1 MRGRD
6 WSSDVCSSDLL
17 VTIVD
22 NGYGKRTPI
31 SSYPTKHR
39 GGKGVI
45 DIKTTAR
52 NGKVVF
58 AALVECQPQDETQQP
73 VDAADPA
80 TTAEQ
85 ASDKGAAVLL
95 MTRGG
100 TSLMTY
106 VQTVS
111 ISGRNTM
118 GVRVVRVDV
127 DKDDAV
133 SSGTIISA
141 ETAQEMERLQKA
153 LAEEKQ
159 AATEAAD
166 GAEAEQPTAEPA
178 AEPAAEVTPEPAPE
192 A

>member
-1 MRGRD
+1 
-6 WSSDVCSSDLL
+6 
-17 VTIVD
+17 
-22 NGYGKRTPI
+22 
-31 SSYPTKHR
+31 
-39 GGKGVI
+39 
-45 DIKTTAR
+45 
-52 NGKVVF
+52 
-58 AALVECQPQDETQQP
+58 
-73 VDAADPA
+73 
-80 TTAEQ
+80 
-85 ASDKGAAVLL
+85 
-95 MTRGG
+95 
-100 TSLMTY
+100 
-106 VQTVS
+106 
-111 ISGRNTM
+111 M

-178 AEPAAEVTPEPAPE
+178 AEPAAEVTPEPTPE

>member
-1 MRGRD
+1 
-6 WSSDVCSSDLL
+6 
-17 VTIVD
+17 
-22 NGYGKRTPI
+22 
-31 SSYPTKHR
+31 
-39 GGKGVI
+39 
-45 DIKTTAR
+45 
-52 NGKVVF
+52 
-58 AALVECQPQDETQQP
+58 
-73 VDAADPA
+73 
-80 TTAEQ
+80 
-85 ASDKGAAVLL
+85 
-95 MTRGG
+95 
-100 TSLMTY
+100 MTY

-159 AATEAAD
+159 AATETTD
-166 GAEAEQPTAEPA
+166 GAEAEQSTAEPA
-178 AEPAAEVTPEPAPE
+178 AEAPAAEPSVE